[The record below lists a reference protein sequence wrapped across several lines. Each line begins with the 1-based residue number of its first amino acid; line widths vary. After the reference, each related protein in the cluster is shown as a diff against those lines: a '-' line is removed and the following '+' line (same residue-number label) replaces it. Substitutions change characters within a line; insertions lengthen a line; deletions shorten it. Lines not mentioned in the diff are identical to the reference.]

1 MFKINISQ
9 FKLKKGNHK
18 IYISNYLFILINYGL
33 MNGKKGTLILRP
45 GEQRAFW
52 CLSRSHTT
60 GTFLRLDKENEFI
73 YYTNSGQYIEIVN
86 NNSP

>member
-1 MFKINISQ
+1 
-9 FKLKKGNHK
+9 
-18 IYISNYLFILINYGL
+18 

-45 GEQRAFW
+45 GEQKAFW

-73 YYTNSGQYIEIVN
+73 YYKNSG
-86 NNSP
+86 